1 MDFHSRYTGPEL
13 PAAEWDD
20 LVDDT
25 YEWWMTGEKA
35 TTTQYFTTLENALI
49 DLRDF
54 DEDPEMFKA
63 GAAKIRD
70 LITGEVMDMRAWLD
84 SHR

>member
-35 TTTQYFTTLENALI
+35 ATTQYFTTLENALI
-49 DLRDF
+49 DLHDF
-54 DEDPEMFKA
+54 DEEPFEP

-70 LITGEVMDMRAWLD
+70 LTTGEVTDMRAFLD